1 MFALMFAL
9 RKHVGVR
16 GGRVGWKFCLRGGL
30 AGMPAVNAHNSIPLS
45 CACAARQCSGV
56 RSFLGRRG
64 RFFVAALVPDGVD
77 GTA

>member
-1 MFALMFAL
+1 M
-9 RKHVGVR
+9 VR

-64 RFFVAALVPDGVD
+64 RFFLSRRLCLMMWMEPLSLIIAHN
-77 GTA
+77 